1 VKNFRNKSRN
11 CTQELPAKAREEGFR
26 PYSQPYS
33 QVLCRLHCIIVTESE
48 QENDEDHSSS
58 DGEDKQ
64 SKDQC
69 KNTEL
74 QLQLMVH
81 RTVASHGSRT
91 SVWNRRML
99 ARYVKAQQHEET
111 VELFQQMQQ

>member
-1 VKNFRNKSRN
+1 VKNFCNKSGN

-48 QENDEDHSSS
+48 QENDENRSSS
-58 DGEDKQ
+58 DGEDKK

-69 KNTEL
+69 KNREL

-81 RTVASHGSRT
+81 STAASHG
-91 SVWNRRML
+91 M
-99 ARYVKAQQHEET
+99 
-111 VELFQQMQQ
+111 